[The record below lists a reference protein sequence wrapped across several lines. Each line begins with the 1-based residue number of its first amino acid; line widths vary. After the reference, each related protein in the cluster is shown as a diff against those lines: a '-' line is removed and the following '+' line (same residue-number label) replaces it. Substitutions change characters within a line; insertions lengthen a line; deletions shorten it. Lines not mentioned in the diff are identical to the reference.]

1 MGSDKTFV
9 FTPEGGNSGGSKF
22 DIMALLPGLMGN
34 KGIDPNMLAV
44 LMGNKNNGEAY
55 GGGWWGIIWLIV
67 IAAMFGWN
75 RGGNGGLFGGG
86 NGGSLPAALPAE
98 LTGSAGR
105 ELLMSAIQGNNAAI
119 NQLANAFGCSSQQ
132 TQSAICNVQNL
143 IQGVGNQVGMS
154 SQQIINAIQSNNKEV
169 LTQMA
174 QCCCDLKGM
183 VERNGAETRLQNCQN
198 MYTLTNTMN
207 SNTLALRDGSQANT
221 QAILAKLD
229 AAEARHCQEKIDA
242 LTAQNLA
249 LQGQISQANQNA
261 YVAATIQAN
270 TAPIINRLNALQGDV
285 DGIKC
290 KLPNTVPVIYPNLQ
304 AYNPELFRAA
314 AFGGAAGAYAGDV
327 AAQSAGCGCGC

>member
-98 LTGSAGR
+98 LNGSAGR

-119 NQLANAFGCSSQQ
+119 NQLASAFGCSSQQ

-154 SQQIINAIQSNNKEV
+154 SQQIINAIQYNNTQV

-183 VERNGAETRLQNCQN
+183 VERNGDETRLQNCQDMN
-198 MYTLTNTMN
+198 ILTNTMN
-207 SNTLALRDGSQANT
+207 GNTLNLRDQSLQNTRDVIAEIRDFKNLYQAD
-221 QAILAKLD
+221 KMD
-229 AAEARHCQEKIDA
+229 R
-242 LTAQNLA
+242 LTAENLA
-249 LQGQISQANQNA
+249 LKGQLSQEHQNN
-261 YVAATIQAN
+261 YFGQVVAQA
-270 TAPIINRLNALQGDV
+270 TAPINSALSSLRNDV
-285 DGIKC
+285 DSIKC